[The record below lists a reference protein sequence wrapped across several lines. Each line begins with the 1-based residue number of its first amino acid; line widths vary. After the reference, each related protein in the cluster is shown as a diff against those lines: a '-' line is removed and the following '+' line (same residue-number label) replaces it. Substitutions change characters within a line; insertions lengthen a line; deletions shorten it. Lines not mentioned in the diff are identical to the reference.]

1 MKQQLRSLDKRIRRA
16 TSELH
21 NLGKTPPDAVTLLR
35 KLVGRRTRRS
45 ESYKLI
51 LADWSRSQFLVAIE
65 LAQLCALQQMLDS
78 PSTPSLTV
86 VMLALDYADTRVNRE
101 RHYFKKM
108 IEDMIPDYGRGKKV
122 REKGQN
128 ALGSR
133 LDRYLQAEE
142 FRRIDRELTER
153 PRASKRSRSPHALY
167 RDIAREY
174 SARKISYKTVE
185 RRLKEFPVPLA
196 LVEKALGRKLD

>member
-1 MKQQLRSLDKRIRRA
+1 MKQKLGSLDKRIRAA

-21 NLGKTPPDAVTLLR
+21 NLGKTPLDAVTLLR

-45 ESYKLI
+45 DSHDSI
-51 LADWSRSQFLVAIE
+51 LADWSQAQYLAAIE

-128 ALGSR
+128 ALGSWI
-133 LDRYLQAEE
+133 DRYRQAEE
-142 FRRIDRELTER
+142 FRRIDRELAKR
-153 PRASKRSRSPHALY
+153 PRASKPLRSPHA
-167 RDIAREY
+167 RHKDIAEQY
-174 SARKISYKTVE
+174 SARNRRTPVNYKTVE
-185 RRLKEFPVPLA
+185 RLA
-196 LVEKALGRKLD
+196 